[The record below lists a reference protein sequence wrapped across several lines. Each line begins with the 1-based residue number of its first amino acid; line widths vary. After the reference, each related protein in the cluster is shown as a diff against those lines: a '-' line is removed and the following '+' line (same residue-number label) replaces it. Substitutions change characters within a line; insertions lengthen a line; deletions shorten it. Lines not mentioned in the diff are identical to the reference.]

1 MVSWIAISLLYN
13 YYTSLGF
20 TLSALL
26 HSDGHGTGK
35 LTMGADATTVICH
48 RYTPHNELRRLAS
61 GADIVITATGK
72 HNRTKSFNKKN

>member
-1 MVSWIAISLLYN
+1 MPVQ
-13 YYTSLGF
+13 YYLTLLGF

-48 RYTPHNELRRLAS
+48 RYTPRDELKRLAS

-72 HNRTKSFNKKN
+72 STKF